1 MPAPTTLD
9 TMTESPETHASL
21 ILRLRDQADQQAWC
35 EFVEIYQPVIYR
47 LARYKGLQHADAED
61 VVQQVLSAVAGAV
74 GRWQPDKNRGRF
86 RTWLQT
92 IARNQITNALSRQA
106 ADRAS
111 GESGEREL
119 LARQPAAE
127 GADSRLLVIECRREI
142 FQWAARQIRDEFTP
156 DTWDAFWQ
164 TAVEGRDVSEVAR
177 LLGKTSGAVYTARSH
192 VMRRLKQKVLEW
204 EAEE

>member
-1 MPAPTTLD
+1 
-9 TMTESPETHASL
+9 MTESPETHASL
-21 ILRLRDQADQQAWC
+21 ILRLHDRADQQAWR
-35 EFVEIYQPVIYR
+35 EFVEIHQPVIYR
-47 LARYKGLQHADAED
+47 LARYKGLQHADADD

-74 GRWQPDKNRGRF
+74 ERWQPDENRGRF

-92 IARNQITNALSRQA
+92 IARNRIANALSRQA

-127 GADSRLLVIECRREI
+127 ADSRLLVTECRREI
-142 FQWAARQIRDEFTP
+142 FQWAARQIRDEFET

-164 TAVEGRDVSEVAR
+164 TAVQGRKVSDVAR
-177 LLGKTSGAVYTARSH
+177 LLGKTAGAIYTARSH

-204 EAEE
+204 EAAE

>member
-1 MPAPTTLD
+1 
-9 TMTESPETHASL
+9 MTESPETHASL
-21 ILRLRDQADQQAWC
+21 ILRLHDQADQQAWC

-61 VVQQVLSAVAGAV
+61 IVQQVLTAVAGAV
-74 GRWQPDKNRGRF
+74 GRWRPDTNRGRF

-92 IARNQITNALSRQA
+92 IARNRIANALSRQA

-111 GESGEREL
+111 GETGEREL
-119 LARQPAAE
+119 LAQQPAAD
-127 GADSRLLVIECRREI
+127 GADSRLLITECRREI
-142 FQWAARQIRDEFTP
+142 FQWAARQIRDEFQA

-164 TAVEGRDVSEVAR
+164 TAIEGRNVNDVAR

-192 VMRRLKQKVLEW
+192 VMRRLKQKVLQW
-204 EAEE
+204 EADE

>member
-1 MPAPTTLD
+1 
-9 TMTESPETHASL
+9 MTESPETHASL
-21 ILRLRDQADQQAWC
+21 ILRLHDSADQQAWC

-74 GRWQPDKNRGRF
+74 GRWQPDENRGRF

-92 IARNQITNALSRQA
+92 IARNVIANALSRRA

-111 GESGEREL
+111 GETGEREI
-119 LARQPAAE
+119 LAQQPAADD
-127 GADSRLLVIECRREI
+127 ADSRLLVTECRREI
-142 FQWAARQIRDEFTP
+142 FQWAARQIRDEFAT

-164 TAVEGRDVSEVAR
+164 TAVEGRPVCDVAR

-204 EAEE
+204 EAAE